1 MKSDTNLR
9 QYVLVRSKQTE
20 NKYGPFLK
28 ELLESEGF
36 MGFES
41 VDIDTVPMPLFG
53 EDDIIIV
60 TRCYLRDTE
69 FEKLENAAKQ
79 GASLVMIQPQKR
91 FVTKFGWKAEN
102 HVHYPGY
109 IRINEGYPGSGTP
122 LQTHLPIPLYAANEN
137 TNDWHV
143 IAHALNCSRKDDAY
157 PAVVS
162 SRCGEGKLAFLFYD
176 LPEAVARIRFGNSDL
191 AGYNTAGFAW
201 SHTFDLF
208 AGHIDERLKHL
219 PQAEFHTQMFAKL
232 LTEISPYP
240 LPRFWYYEKT
250 EQKTACIVQS
260 DDDYSKPG
268 DFEALASAVEK
279 RKGAISFYLM
289 ENTKLS
295 LEQANNL
302 VGRGHSIAPHIDA
315 SGGIDRGA
323 VTCDDLYF
331 SFPERLSDETSR
343 FVKKYGYHGATMQPH
358 CSPWPSYMEDVPVFQ
373 ENGYRLLF
381 SYMCFFPCDDWIG
394 NVEKQAENW
403 GNYLCGSGRPIKF
416 CDQNGKSYNCWQ
428 QPLLFFDDGT
438 HIDFFALKERAV
450 SNFAAKLNDSVTR
463 TYSTLSILSHPVSF
477 SGYSSPV
484 WENILDILY
493 DGQHPIYSG
502 DKWLDFIDRRSAI
515 KISHEISGNA
525 LLVKVENLDG
535 LLPLMFPVSGEKK
548 ISINGSFIE
557 PVREKR
563 LEEIYDF
570 IQLDSA
576 IHGKNINLEIR

>member
-1 MKSDTNLR
+1 MRSDTSLR
-9 QYVLVRSKQTE
+9 QYVLTRSRQAE
-20 NKYGPFLK
+20 NKYGPFLA
-28 ELLESEGF
+28 ELLKSEGF
-36 MGFES
+36 MGFEV
-41 VDIDTVPMPLFG
+41 VDLDMVPMPEFQ
-53 EDDIIIV
+53 EHDIIIV

-79 GASLVMIQPQKR
+79 GASLIMIQPQGR
-91 FVTKFGWKAEN
+91 FVTRFGWKAEN
-102 HVHYPGY
+102 QVYYPGY
-109 IRINEGYPGSGTP
+109 IRINNGYPGIDSP
-122 LQTHLPIPLYAANEN
+122 LQTHLPIPLYSANEN
-137 TNDWHV
+137 TGDWHV
-143 IAHALNCSRKDDAY
+143 VANALDSSWEKASY

-162 SRCGEGKLAFLFYD
+162 RRMGSGKLTFLFYD
-176 LPEAVARIRFGNSDL
+176 LPETIAKTRFGNQAL

-201 SHTFDLF
+201 PHAFDLF
-208 AGHIDERLKHL
+208 AGHIDERLKHI
-219 PQAEFHTQMFAKL
+219 PQADFHSQMFAKL
-232 LTEISPYP
+232 LTETSPYP

-260 DDDYSKPG
+260 DDDYSKPE
-268 DFEALASAVEK
+268 DFEALANAVEK
-279 RKGAISFYLM
+279 RNGAISFYLM

-315 SGGIDRGA
+315 SGGINRG
-323 VTCDDLYF
+323 TCRCDDLYF
-331 SFPERLSDETSR
+331 SFPEQLSSETDR
-343 FVKKYGYHGATMQPH
+343 FVRKYGQHGSTMQPH
-358 CSPWPSYMEDVPVFQ
+358 CSPWPSYMDIVPVCEQ
-373 ENGYRLLF
+373 NNYRLLF
-381 SYMCFFPCDDWIG
+381 SYMCIFPCNDWIG
-394 NVEKQAENW
+394 NVERQAENW
-403 GNYLCGSGRPIKF
+403 GNYLCGSGRPMKF
-416 CDQNGKSYNCWQ
+416 CDQNGKSHNCWQ
-428 QPLLFFDDGT
+428 QPLLFFDDET

-450 SNFAAKLNDSVTR
+450 SNFARKLSDSTTN

-477 SGYSSPV
+477 ASYSSPV
-484 WENILDILY
+484 WETVLDLLSENR
-493 DGQHPIYSG
+493 QPIYSG

-576 IHGKNINLEIR
+576 VHGKNINLEIR